1 MALNFPS
8 NPANGDIYQALGRGW
23 KYNGSAGIWES
34 LIRVNTAFTTDDI
47 AEGTTH
53 LYGTHSNITNS
64 IDSYLQA
71 GTNITLD
78 YDQPSNTLTI
88 NSTGGGGGGNNTLT
102 LQNVIDNGNTSTT
115 SAVIPFYYAN
125 QGAFP
130 SATTYHGA
138 IAHSHSDGAMYFA
151 HGGSW
156 NKLANDSETASLTAF
171 SVGAEAVASG
181 NGAIS
186 YDNSTGEFTYTP
198 PILGGLTGTSDDI
211 TEGSTNFYYTDTKV
225 DTHLNTGTASINDVL
240 SWNGSDYAWVA
251 QTGGGSSLTI
261 QEEGVTLATTA
272 TTLNFI
278 GTGITAAGTGAT
290 KTITVTGTHSDTDT
304 LTEGSTNLYFT
315 NTRADARIGAANLAD
330 LNNVSATAPSTGE
343 VLKWDGSQW
352 APAVDATTGGSGLDA
367 DTLDGQDGSYY
378 LDYNNFTNTPT
389 LFDGAFSSLT
399 GKPTTLSGYGITD
412 GYANSDVDAHLNQ
425 TNPVAGYVLSWNGSD
440 YAWISNTGYTGFN
453 TDFDTRF
460 ATKSTSDL
468 AEGSNLYFT
477 NGRADARISAAN
489 LQNLNNVNSPTA
501 GNDGHALFW
510 NNTSAV
516 FELLEIPNPAGYNN
530 VNWDT
535 AYSWGDHSLV
545 GYLTSIAP
553 NSINDTHIDFG
564 SGTNQV
570 NTTDLPE
577 GTNLY
582 YTDARFDAR
591 LNVKTT
597 DNLSEGVTNLYYTDA
612 RADARVNAQTGANL
626 DLSSKNTGHLAEG
639 SNLYYTDARVDARL
653 SSGSVGN
660 IVTTGYIAGPSTFTI
675 DPSAVGDNTG
685 TVVIAGNLQVDGTTT
700 TINSSE
706 LTVDDLNIT
715 IASGAINAAAADG
728 AGITVDG
735 ASATFSYQQSNDSWT
750 MNKQLDMGSRKILY
764 SNVYNQIVDLP
775 TASTYHGMFAHV
787 HGTGH
792 GYFAHAGNWIQLL
805 DTASSIDELTD
816 VDTTTVAPTDGQA
829 LIWDNANSK
838 WKPGASTGFSQ
849 ADFDTAFAA
858 KDIGGLNNVDT
869 TGVADKHVLYYDN
882 ATSEFK
888 VDSINNI
895 GLSNA
900 FFDIF
905 TATGS
910 TNQFTLSQDPGSSA
924 AVQVFVD
931 GVPQLSNNYTVVGT
945 TLTLGG
951 TPTNGQKVEVKGYG
965 LALNI
970 GTVADAS
977 ITAAKLQDG
986 TFTLAKLAPIIYQK
1000 QVFTGDGATS
1010 AYTLD
1015 FDPEYAQTLL
1025 VLIDN
1030 VIQEPVTNYTTS
1042 GTTLTFNGI
1051 PPLNSRVYIRYLG
1064 LPVGSSGTPPD
1075 DSITNAKL
1083 NLTYTSN
1090 QYTGDGSSVNYTIA
1104 DGHTAN
1110 SVLVILDGL
1119 ILPPTDYSVAGT
1131 TLTFASA
1138 PLLNQQIDVRY
1149 MPV

>member
-88 NSTGGGGGGNNTLT
+88 NASGTGGGGGGSVT
-102 LQNVIDNGNTSTT
+102 LQQVIDNGNTSTT

-156 NKLANDSETASLTAF
+156 NKLANDSETVSLTAF

-251 QTGGGSSLTI
+251 QSGGGSSLTI

-468 AEGSNLYFT
+468 ACLLY
-477 NGRADARISAAN
+477 
-489 LQNLNNVNSPTA
+489 
-501 GNDGHALFW
+501 
-510 NNTSAV
+510 TS
-516 FELLEIPNPAGYNN
+516 
-530 VNWDT
+530 D
-535 AYSWGDHSLV
+535 
-545 GYLTSIAP
+545 
-553 NSINDTHIDFG
+553 
-564 SGTNQV
+564 
-570 NTTDLPE
+570 
-577 GTNLY
+577 
-582 YTDARFDAR
+582 
-591 LNVKTT
+591 
-597 DNLSEGVTNLYYTDA
+597 
-612 RADARVNAQTGANL
+612 
-626 DLSSKNTGHLAEG
+626 
-639 SNLYYTDARVDARL
+639 
-653 SSGSVGN
+653 
-660 IVTTGYIAGPSTFTI
+660 
-675 DPSAVGDNTG
+675 
-685 TVVIAGNLQVDGTTT
+685 
-700 TINSSE
+700 
-706 LTVDDLNIT
+706 
-715 IASGAINAAAADG
+715 AAD
-728 AGITVDG
+728 
-735 ASATFSYQQSNDSWT
+735 
-750 MNKQLDMGSRKILY
+750 
-764 SNVYNQIVDLP
+764 
-775 TASTYHGMFAHV
+775 
-787 HGTGH
+787 
-792 GYFAHAGNWIQLL
+792 
-805 DTASSIDELTD
+805 E
-816 VDTTTVAPTDGQA
+816 
-829 LIWDNANSK
+829 
-838 WKPGASTGFSQ
+838 
-849 ADFDTAFAA
+849 
-858 KDIGGLNNVDT
+858 
-869 TGVADKHVLYYDN
+869 
-882 ATSEFK
+882 
-888 VDSINNI
+888 
-895 GLSNA
+895 
-900 FFDIF
+900 
-905 TATGS
+905 
-910 TNQFTLSQDPGSSA
+910 
-924 AVQVFVD
+924 
-931 GVPQLSNNYTVVGT
+931 
-945 TLTLGG
+945 
-951 TPTNGQKVEVKGYG
+951 
-965 LALNI
+965 
-970 GTVADAS
+970 
-977 ITAAKLQDG
+977 
-986 TFTLAKLAPIIYQK
+986 
-1000 QVFTGDGATS
+1000 
-1010 AYTLD
+1010 
-1015 FDPEYAQTLL
+1015 
-1025 VLIDN
+1025 
-1030 VIQEPVTNYTTS
+1030 
-1042 GTTLTFNGI
+1042 
-1051 PPLNSRVYIRYLG
+1051 
-1064 LPVGSSGTPPD
+1064 
-1075 DSITNAKL
+1075 
-1083 NLTYTSN
+1083 
-1090 QYTGDGSSVNYTIA
+1090 
-1104 DGHTAN
+1104 
-1110 SVLVILDGL
+1110 
-1119 ILPPTDYSVAGT
+1119 
-1131 TLTFASA
+1131 
-1138 PLLNQQIDVRY
+1138 
-1149 MPV
+1149 